1 MANYQS
7 LNKQILNRRE
17 NWRQFYGFTKSKP
30 LETIPIQRLFPLEG
44 VSVEQTEL
52 IESAHTQMWCAK
64 PLAQAFFENF
74 SFKIQFDEVDTD
86 SDST

>member
-1 MANYQS
+1 MANYHS

-30 LETIPIQRLFPLEG
+30 LETIPIQQLFPLEG
-44 VSVEQTEL
+44 VTIEQKDL
-52 IESAHTQMWCAK
+52 IESAYTQTWCTA

-74 SFKIQFDEVDTD
+74 TFTIEFETADAD
-86 SDST
+86 SDTT